1 MPLPGA
7 ERAIT
12 VQTGKSANLGLSF
25 LLELCALAALAYW
38 GFQVSNG
45 PVVAVVL
52 GIGAPLLTALIWG
65 RFAAPA
71 SRTRLPMP
79 WLLILKVVI
88 FALAAAALA
97 GAGQPG
103 LAGVFAVVVVI
114 NLALAQ
120 LWGQE

>member
-1 MPLPGA
+1 
-7 ERAIT
+7 
-12 VQTGKSANLGLSF
+12 VQTLKSVNLGLSF

-45 PVVAVVL
+45 PVMAVLL
-52 GIGAPLLTALIWG
+52 GIGAPLLAALVWG

-79 WLLILKVVI
+79 WLLILKVAI

-97 GAGQPG
+97 VAGQPG
-103 LAGVFAVVVVI
+103 LAVVFAGVVVI
-114 NLALAQ
+114 NLVLAQ
-120 LWGQE
+120 VWDQK